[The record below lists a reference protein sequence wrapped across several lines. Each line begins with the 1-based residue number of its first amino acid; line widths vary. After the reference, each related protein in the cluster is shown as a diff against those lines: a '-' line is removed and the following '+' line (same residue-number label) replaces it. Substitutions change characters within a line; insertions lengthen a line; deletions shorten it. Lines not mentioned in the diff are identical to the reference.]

1 MAGIR
6 NSDELGDAVAALR
19 GPLVY
24 VAGLSAVLNVL
35 TLGGS
40 IYMMLVYDSV
50 LPSRSVPTLIGLL
63 VLVLVV
69 YGFQMTFEG
78 FRSRMLNDIA
88 ISFDQQMTARVQ
100 DAAFAARLNA
110 TSYPSAASSAIRDL
124 DTIRVF
130 LSGPGPGAFID
141 APWILLFLLILGILH
156 IWLAVAA
163 FVGALIMAGLT
174 YLTHRA
180 SAQPTKLSA
189 RAGVARQIASDE
201 RFRHAEVV
209 QVLGM
214 SGRLRNR
221 WETTN
226 RAFLMAQDQVA
237 RATSS
242 YGGLSRTF
250 RMALQSIILS
260 VGALLVIEDKASGG
274 VIFASSILSAR
285 ALAPIDQIIAQWR
298 SFEAARDSWKRLGSL
313 LKMVPP
319 TAEPLTLL
327 PRPCASLSVEALS
340 VAPPGSRSAT
350 VHSVNFTLE
359 AGDVLGVIGAS
370 GSGKSTLVRALVG
383 AWRPTRGAVR
393 LDGATYDQYSHEQLG
408 GCIGY
413 LPQSVELLSG
423 TVGENIARFDP
434 DHNSD
439 AIVAAATKAGV
450 HDLIV
455 SMPKGYETQVG
466 ADGEQL
472 SGGQRQR
479 IGLARALY
487 GNPFLVVLDEPNAN
501 LDIAGEAALD
511 SAIRAVHERSGIVV
525 VVAHRGAVINR
536 VNKLLLLA
544 DGTPRLFGPRDA
556 VLAQMNSVAKQ
567 VEAGAAEASGAR
579 AA

>member
-6 NSDELGDAVAALR
+6 NSDELRAAVSQLR
-19 GPLVY
+19 GPLLY
-24 VAGLSAVLNVL
+24 VGGLSAVLNVL

-50 LPSRSVPTLIGLL
+50 LPSRSVPTLVGLL
-63 VLVLVV
+63 VLVLAV

-78 FRSRMLNDIA
+78 FRSRLLNDIA
-88 ISFDQQMTARVQ
+88 MSFDQQMTARVQ
-100 DAAFAARLNA
+100 DAAFTARLRAVGN
-110 TSYPSAASSAIRDL
+110 PSVASSAVRDL

-130 LSGPGPGAFID
+130 LSGSGPGAFID
-141 APWILLFLLILGILH
+141 APWILFFLLILGILH

-163 FVGALIMAGLT
+163 LVGALIMGGLT

-180 SAQPTKLSA
+180 SSQPTKVSA

-214 SGRLRNR
+214 SDRLRNR
-221 WETTN
+221 WEFNN
-226 RAFLMAQDQVA
+226 RAFLKAQDQVA
-237 RATSS
+237 RASSS

-260 VGALLVIEDKASGG
+260 VGALLVIEDQASGG

-298 SFEAARDSWKRLGSL
+298 NFEAARDSWSRLGNL
-313 LKMVPP
+313 LATIPAAAK
-319 TAEPLTLL
+319 PLTVL
-327 PRPCASLSVEALS
+327 PRPCANLTVESLA
-340 VAPPGSRSAT
+340 VAPPGVQTVT
-350 VHSVNFTLE
+350 VHGVNFTLE
-359 AGDVLGVIGAS
+359 AGDALGIIGAS

-383 AWRPTRGAVR
+383 AWRPMRGAVR
-393 LDGATYDQYSHEQLG
+393 LDGATFDQYSHEQLG
-408 GCIGY
+408 DGIGY

-439 AIVAAATKAGV
+439 AIVSAATKAGV

-455 SMPKGYETQVG
+455 LMPKGYETPIGQ
-466 ADGEQL
+466 DGEQL

-487 GNPFLVVLDEPNAN
+487 GDPFLVVLDEPNAN
-501 LDIAGEAALD
+501 LDTAGEAALD
-511 SAIRAVHERSGIVV
+511 TAIQAVRGRGGIVV

-536 VNKLLLLA
+536 VNKLLLMT

-556 VLAQMNSVAKQ
+556 VMAQIANSSKQ
-567 VEAGAAEASGAR
+567 VEASPADASGTR

>member
-6 NSDELGDAVAALR
+6 ISEELRDAVSALR
-19 GPLVY
+19 GPLLY
-24 VAGLSAVLNVL
+24 VAGLSAVLNIL

-50 LPSRSVPTLIGLL
+50 LPSRSVPTLVGLL
-63 VLVLVV
+63 VLVLAV
-69 YGFQMTFEG
+69 YAFQMTFEG

-88 ISFDQQMTARVQ
+88 MSFDQQMTARVQ
-100 DAAFAARLNA
+100 DAAFTARLNA
-110 TSYPSAASSAIRDL
+110 TGHPSVASSAVRDL

-130 LSGPGPGAFID
+130 LSGPGPGAFMD
-141 APWILLFLLILGILH
+141 APWILFFLLILGILH

-163 FVGALIMAGLT
+163 LVGALIMGGLT

-180 SAQPTKLSA
+180 SSQPTKVSA

-221 WETTN
+221 WETNN

-260 VGALLVIEDKASGG
+260 VGALLVIEDQASGG

-298 SFEAARDSWKRLGSL
+298 NFEAARDSWNRLGTL
-313 LKMVPP
+313 LAMIPAS
-319 TAEPLTLL
+319 TEPLTLL
-327 PRPCASLSVEALS
+327 PRPRSSLSVETLA
-340 VAPPGSRSAT
+340 VAPPGTQTVT
-350 VHSVNFTLE
+350 VHGVSFTLE
-359 AGDVLGVIGAS
+359 AGDALGIIGAS

-383 AWRPTRGAVR
+383 AWRPLRGAVR

-408 GCIGY
+408 DCIGY

-434 DHNSD
+434 NHDSD

-455 SMPKGYETQVG
+455 SMPKGYETQIG

-479 IGLARALY
+479 VGLARALY
-487 GNPFLVVLDEPNAN
+487 GDPFLVVLDEPNAN
-501 LDIAGEAALD
+501 LDTAGEAALD
-511 SAIRAVHERSGIVV
+511 AAIQAVRDRGGIVV
-525 VVAHRGAVINR
+525 VVAHRGAVISR

-556 VLAQMNSVAKQ
+556 VMAQITNSSKQ
-567 VEAGAAEASGAR
+567 VEAPADASGAR